1 MKIVTNSGFESKVD
15 ALVLTLFEGD
25 SYKTFSEQLGLELG
39 LAIKKEQ
46 FSLKF
51 QEILV
56 TSTSDLP
63 YSRVMVVGLGKK
75 EEFTSERL
83 RKIIGK
89 IVKTLKSHKLWSFAT
104 NVAQVC
110 SGIFA
115 EQDLAQICSETL
127 ILADYSF
134 DTYLSKDKKVKHLD
148 IVSFQWTISEKVF
161 ASGLRI
167 GRTVAESTNYVKDLV
182 NEPASVMTPS
192 EIEKVA
198 RVLAS
203 SRKLKIRVME
213 RDEMKKE
220 GLGALLGVA
229 QGSAQAPKLIFLEYR
244 GAGSSAA
251 PIALVGKGITF
262 DSGGYNLKPTG
273 YMEDMKCDMAG
284 AGAVLGTLRAVSEL
298 GLKVN
303 VLGVIPTC
311 ENMVSGIA
319 QRPGDV
325 VRAYNGKTIE
335 ITNTDA
341 EGRLILAD
349 AVAYTEA
356 NYKPAAIIDVATLTG
371 AVVVALGTVC
381 AGVMGR
387 DAQLI
392 SALIEAG
399 TKSGD
404 RVWQLP
410 FFDEYQ
416 DAMDGSL
423 SDLRNTSSKG
433 KGGEAGAITGAVF
446 ISKFVEKTPWV
457 HVDIAGTAHL
467 NDAHS
472 YHQKGG
478 TGSGV
483 RLMTYYLMGLQD

>member
-1 MKIVTNSGFESKVD
+1 MRITTNTGFESKVD

-25 SYKTFSEQLGLELG
+25 SYKTFSQELAG
-39 LAIKKEQ
+39 DLDLAVKREQ

-51 QEILV
+51 GEVFV
-56 TSTSDLP
+56 TKVSDLP
-63 YSRVMVVGLGKK
+63 YLYTMVVGLGKK
-75 EEFTSERL
+75 EDFNSERL

-89 IVKTLKSHKLWSFAT
+89 IGKVVRGYKLVSFST
-104 NVAQVC
+104 NVAQV
-110 SGIFA
+110 STMVLRDDEIA
-115 EQDLAQICSETL
+115 RACSEAL
-127 ILADYSF
+127 ILSNYSF
-134 DTYLSKDKKVKHLD
+134 TKYLSKDKKSKLLEL
-148 IVSFQWTISEKVF
+148 VSLQWLGSEKLF
-161 ASGLRI
+161 ADGLRV
-167 GRTVAESTNYVKDLV
+167 GRVVAESTNYVKDLV

-198 RVLAS
+198 RALAA

-229 QGSAQAPKLIFLEYR
+229 QGSAQLPKLIFLEYK
-244 GAGSSAA
+244 GGGSEASV
-251 PIALVGKGITF
+251 ALVGKGITF

-284 AGAVLGTLRAVSEL
+284 AAAVLGTLRAVSEL

-303 VLGVIPTC
+303 VLGVIPAC
-311 ENMVSGIA
+311 ENMVSGLA
-319 QRPGDV
+319 QRPGDI

-356 NYKPAAIIDVATLTG
+356 KYKPAVMIDLATLTG
-371 AVVVALGTVC
+371 ACVVALGTVC

-387 DAQLI
+387 DEMLI
-392 SALIEAG
+392 AALVEAG
-399 TKSGD
+399 NKSGD

-416 DAMDGSL
+416 DLMDGSL

-446 ISKFVEKTPWV
+446 ISKFVQKTRWA

-467 NDAHS
+467 NEANS
-472 YHQKGG
+472 YHQKGA

-483 RLMTYYLMGLQD
+483 RLLTYYLMGL